1 MRASEFL
8 TEQHNGEISKRQ
20 RFATVGLNTFG
31 DAERM
36 NGDYVAYRVMMAA
49 AMADGTDKPID
60 IDAKSWH
67 GKRKTAHPYT
77 QAEQNMLKQAFKAVG
92 ASWQDLN
99 HGDLKSDEPPGG
111 NTKSPIEGFKGYPR

>member
-1 MRASEFL
+1 MRAREFL
-8 TEQHNGEISKRQ
+8 TEHDGQISKRY
-20 RFATVGLNTFG
+20 RYATVGLNTFG

-36 NGDYVAYRVMMAA
+36 DGGYTAYRVMMAT
-49 AMADGTDKPID
+49 AMADGTNKPID

-77 QAEQNMLKQAFKAVG
+77 QAEQNMLKQAYRAVG
-92 ASWQDLN
+92 ADWQDIN
-99 HGDLKSDEPPGG
+99 HGDLASDEPPGG

>member
-8 TEQHNGEISKRQ
+8 TEQEGTISKRH

-36 NGDYVAYRVMMAA
+36 DGGYTAYRVMMAT
-49 AMADGTDKPID
+49 AMADGTNEPID

-92 ASWQDLN
+92 ADWQDLN
-99 HGDLKSDEPPGG
+99 HGDLASDEPPGG

>member
-1 MRASEFL
+1 MRAIEFL
-8 TEQHNGEISKRQ
+8 TEQEGTISKRH
-20 RFATVGLNTFG
+20 RFATVGLNTCG

-36 NGDYVAYRVMMAA
+36 SGDYTAYRVMMAT
-49 AMADGTDKPID
+49 AMADGTNKPIE

-77 QAEQNMLKQAFKAVG
+77 QAEQNMLKQAYRAVG

-99 HGDLKSDEPPGG
+99 HGDLNSDEPPGG
-111 NTKSPIEGFKGYPR
+111 NNKSPIEPFKGYPR

>member
-8 TEQHNGEISKRQ
+8 TEHDGQISKRH
-20 RFATVGLNTFG
+20 RYATVGLNTFG

-36 NGDYVAYRVMMAA
+36 DGGYTAYRVMMAS
-49 AMADGTDKPID
+49 AMADGTNEPID

-77 QAEQNMLKQAFKAVG
+77 QQEQNMLKQAFKAVG
-92 ASWQDLN
+92 ADWQDLN
-99 HGDLKSDEPPGG
+99 HGDLHSDEPPGG
-111 NTKSPIEGFKGYPR
+111 NTRSPVEGFKGYPR

>member
-8 TEQHNGEISKRQ
+8 TEHDGQISKRH
-20 RFATVGLNTFG
+20 RYATVGLNTFG
-31 DAERM
+31 DSEHM
-36 NGDYVAYRVMMAA
+36 DGGYTAYRLMMAT
-49 AMADGTDKPID
+49 AMADGTGKPID

-92 ASWQDLN
+92 ADWQDLN
-99 HGDLKSDEPPGG
+99 HGDLASDEPPGG

>member
-1 MRASEFL
+1 MRAREFL
-8 TEQHNGEISKRQ
+8 TEYDGQISKRH

-36 NGDYVAYRVMMAA
+36 DGGYTAYRVMMAT
-49 AMADGTDKPID
+49 AMADGTNKPIE

-77 QAEQNMLKQAFKAVG
+77 QQEQNMLKQAFKAVG
-92 ASWQDLN
+92 ADWKDLN
-99 HGDLKSDEPPGG
+99 HGDLASDEPPGG

>member
-8 TEQHNGEISKRQ
+8 TEQEGTISQ
-20 RFATVGLNTFG
+20 RHRYATVGLNTFG

-99 HGDLKSDEPPGG
+99 HGDLNSEEPPGG
-111 NTKSPIEGFKGYPR
+111 NSKSPIEGFKGYPR

>member
-1 MRASEFL
+1 M
-8 TEQHNGEISKRQ
+8 TEYDGQISKRH

-36 NGDYVAYRVMMAA
+36 DGGYTAYRVMMAT
-49 AMADGTDKPID
+49 AMADGTNKPIE

-77 QAEQNMLKQAFKAVG
+77 QADQNMLKQAYSAVG

-99 HGDLKSDEPPGG
+99 HGDLNSDEPPGG
-111 NTKSPIEGFKGYPR
+111 NNKSPIEAFKGYPR

>member
-1 MRASEFL
+1 MRAREFL
-8 TEQHNGEISKRQ
+8 KEQDGTVNDSFRY
-20 RFATVGLNTFG
+20 ATVGLNTFG
-31 DAERM
+31 DAEHM
-36 NGDYVAYRVMMAA
+36 DGGYTAYRLMMAT

-77 QAEQNMLKQAFKAVG
+77 QSEQNMLKQAYKAVG

-99 HGDLKSDEPPGG
+99 HGDLRSQEPPGG
-111 NTKSPIEGFKGYPR
+111 NDKSPIEPFKGYPR

>member
-8 TEQHNGEISKRQ
+8 TEQHDGEISQRQ

-36 NGDYVAYRVMMAA
+36 NGDYVAYRVMMAT
-49 AMADGTDKPID
+49 AMADGTNKPID

-77 QAEQNMLKQAFKAVG
+77 QSEQNMLKQAFKAVG

-99 HGDLKSDEPPGG
+99 HGDLASDEPPGG
-111 NTKSPIEGFKGYPR
+111 NTKSPVEGFKGYPR

>member
-8 TEQHNGEISKRQ
+8 TEHDGTISKRH

-36 NGDYVAYRVMMAA
+36 DGGYTAYRVMMAT
-49 AMADGTDKPID
+49 AMADGTNEPID

-92 ASWQDLN
+92 ASCQDLN
-99 HGDLKSDEPPGG
+99 HGDLESDEPPGG

>member
-1 MRASEFL
+1 MRAIEFL
-8 TEQHNGEISKRQ
+8 TEQEGTISKRH

-36 NGDYVAYRVMMAA
+36 SGDYTAYRVMMAT
-49 AMADGTDKPID
+49 AMADGTNKPIE

-99 HGDLKSDEPPGG
+99 HGDVVEVDMKIITLFQP
-111 NTKSPIEGFKGYPR
+111 F